1 LVSLLPTSPRCVR
14 LRPVRNGAGAAA
26 IRCRYSLVLSSRKQV
41 QRVSVIAGEIQQA
54 AFGGAMRLDRAVVQ
68 DGADGKAAR
77 GERTRSEFTSTQ
89 S

>member
-1 LVSLLPTSPRCVR
+1 
-14 LRPVRNGAGAAA
+14 
-26 IRCRYSLVLSSRKQV
+26 
-41 QRVSVIAGEIQQA
+41 
-54 AFGGAMRLDRAVVQ
+54 MRLDRAVVQ